1 MTQNV
6 TLTTNMGAI
15 QVALDEKAAPKT
27 VANFISYVQKGHYNQ
42 TIFHRVIDGFMIQG
56 GGFTEAMEAKP
67 TDPPIENE
75 AHNGLKNEIGTIA
88 MARTQDPHSASCQ
101 FFINVANNTFLDHSA
116 KTGDG
121 WGYTV
126 FGHVISG
133 KDVIEKI
140 ARLETSN
147 HGPHQNV
154 PTQTVLIETAT
165 LDEASL
171 NTDDT
176 DDKA

>member
-1 MTQNV
+1 ALPAIRVFAPEWRVPGTTLLLPAERPSEFGTPTATTGSGMEETDLAPTLVRQEDCVVEAYNGNV
-6 TLTTNMGAI
+6 PIPL
-15 QVALDEKAAPKT
+15 L
-27 VANFISYVQKGHYNQ
+27 ANIFVFYN
-42 TIFHRVIDGFMIQG
+42 D
-56 GGFTEAMEAKP
+56 
-67 TDPPIENE
+67 
-75 AHNGLKNEIGTIA
+75 
-88 MARTQDPHSASCQ
+88 
-101 FFINVANNTFLDHSA
+101 
-116 KTGDG
+116 
-121 WGYTV
+121 
-126 FGHVISG
+126 G